1 VDFDHRLE
9 ALCYTFCGYFWA
21 KRTLEDMSARGRL
34 TICQISDIHCG
45 SPYFIPDLLERSIL
59 EINDLEPTAVVVS
72 GDLTNAG
79 YREEFETSAEYVRRF
94 RCENVMIIPGN
105 HDSRNVGYVHFERL
119 FGERY
124 SCIDFENAVMVGID
138 SSEPDLNDGRVGRE
152 HYEFIRESFA
162 GADERLRIF
171 VIHHHLI
178 PIPGTGRERNIIF
191 DAGDVLELL
200 NDLGVD
206 LVLSGHKHVPYSWR
220 LEDMFIVNA
229 GTAST
234 TRLRGN
240 TRPCYNIIEIEDGRV
255 RVFRKYPFKVREL
268 IVDFDSVN
276 REYLR
281 YEERIDSEL
290 GIDREIP
297 VSGD

>member
-1 VDFDHRLE
+1 LRLFLGE
-9 ALCYTFCGYFWA
+9 
-21 KRTLEDMSARGRL
+21 RHLEDMSARGPL

-59 EINDLEPTAVVVS
+59 EINDLEPAAVVVS

-79 YREEFETSAEYVRRF
+79 YRQEFEASSEYVRRF
-94 RCENVMIIPGN
+94 RCENVMVIPGN

-124 SCIDFENAVMVGID
+124 SCIDFEDAVMVGVD

-152 HYEFIRESFA
+152 HYEFIRDSFA
-162 GADERLRIF
+162 GAEARLKIF

-200 NDLGVD
+200 NDVGVD
-206 LVLSGHKHVPYSWR
+206 LVLSGHKHVPYSWK

-240 TRPCYNIIEIEDGRV
+240 TRPCYNVIEVENGRV
-255 RVFRKYPFKVREL
+255 RVFRKYPFKEREL
-268 IVDFDSVN
+268 IVDFDSAS
-276 REYLR
+276 REYSR
-281 YEERIDSEL
+281 HEERIDSEL
-290 GIDREIP
+290 GMDQELP

>member
-1 VDFDHRLE
+1 
-9 ALCYTFCGYFWA
+9 
-21 KRTLEDMSARGRL
+21 MSARGRL

-94 RCENVMIIPGN
+94 RCENVMVIPGN

-290 GIDREIP
+290 GIDPEIP

>member
-1 VDFDHRLE
+1 MR
-9 ALCYTFCGYFWA
+9 YFWA

-94 RCENVMIIPGN
+94 RCENVMVIPGN

>member
-1 VDFDHRLE
+1 VE
-9 ALCYTFCGYFWA
+9 GALLYFSRRFQVR
-21 KRTLEDMSARGRL
+21 KFRGFMSADGRL

-72 GDLTNAG
+72 GDLTDAG
-79 YREEFETSAEYVRRF
+79 YRQEFEQAAEYVGRF
-94 RCENVMIIPGN
+94 RCENLMVIPGN
-105 HDSRNVGYVHFERL
+105 HDSRNVGYIHFERL

-124 SCIDFENAVMVGID
+124 SVIEFDEAIMVGVD

-152 HYEFIRESFA
+152 HYGFIRDCFENA
-162 GADERLRIF
+162 GEKLKIF
-171 VIHHHLI
+171 VVHHHLI

-191 DAGDVLELL
+191 DAGDILELL
-200 NDLGVD
+200 AGLGVD

-220 LEDMFIVNA
+220 LENMFVVNA

-240 TRPCYNIIEIEDGRV
+240 TRPCYNIIEIENGRV
-255 RVFRKYPFKVREL
+255 KVFRKYPFKEREL
-268 IVDFDSVN
+268 VVDFDSETH
-276 REYLR
+276 EYSR
-281 YEERIDSEL
+281 FEDRVDTEVPSSPYGSGL
-290 GIDREIP
+290 GDR
-297 VSGD
+297 

>member
-1 VDFDHRLE
+1 
-9 ALCYTFCGYFWA
+9 
-21 KRTLEDMSARGRL
+21 MSARGPL
-34 TICQISDIHCG
+34 TICQVSDIHCG

-79 YREEFETSAEYVRRF
+79 YREEFEAAAEYVRLF
-94 RCENVMIIPGN
+94 RCEHTMVIPGN

-124 SCIDFENAVMVGID
+124 SSIEFEEAVMVGVD

-152 HYEFIRESFA
+152 HYDFIHESFA
-162 GADERLRIF
+162 EAGEKLKIF

-200 NDLGVD
+200 ADTEVD

-229 GTAST
+229 GTTST

-240 TRPCYNIIEIEDGRV
+240 TRPCYNVIEVEEERV
-255 RVFRKYPFKVREL
+255 RVFRKYPFKEREL
-268 IVDFDSVN
+268 VVDFN
-276 REYLR
+276 ARTHEYLR
-281 YEERIDSEL
+281 YEEIQSDGRP
-290 GIDREIP
+290 GDRHQRR
-297 VSGD
+297 SAS

>member
-290 GIDREIP
+290 GIDPEIP